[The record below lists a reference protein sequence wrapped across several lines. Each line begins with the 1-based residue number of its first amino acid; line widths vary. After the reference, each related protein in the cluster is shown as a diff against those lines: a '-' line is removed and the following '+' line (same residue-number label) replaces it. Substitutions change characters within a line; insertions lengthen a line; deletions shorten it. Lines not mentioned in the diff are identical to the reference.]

1 MKRAFTSGRSRV
13 ALLAIAAVVGV
24 IGWSLSCSRA
34 AEPAEDDAAV
44 LARAAAKYP
53 IPKGDA
59 AKLAAFLEE
68 MAQAEEQGDT
78 PEAQME
84 SAKEIL
90 HTIVAASDRL
100 LAAKP
105 DEEQTQ
111 LAYEYHLVAL
121 QGLRD
126 LGGEKDAEKY
136 DAALNEV
143 MTNPAPE
150 IATVGWKRYIASTLG
165 RWDMLDDDAKAKF
178 AADIIK
184 QLKTGQP
191 TSLDVRIVA
200 TVASQ
205 LELMGEVDFV
215 SKLLSGALPLL
226 QKDAS
231 PELLEDI
238 ESASL
243 VGMERR
249 LNLMGRPMEVFGD
262 LLGGGEIDWKSYR
275 GKVVLVDFS
284 ATWCPECIKEAP
296 NVVEM
301 YKTYKDKGFDV
312 IAVSLDRTQ
321 EAAEQYIADNKI
333 AWSTLF
339 PAKEDDRF
347 WSHPLVKHYGI
358 TGIPTAILV
367 DQKGNVVSLD
377 ARGPALREKLAQLL
391 GPPDAKAASRKAAV
405 GARAAGG

>member
-1 MKRAFTSGRSRV
+1 MKRAFPSGRTHL
-13 ALLAIAAVVGV
+13 APLAILAVVGV
-24 IGWSLSCSRA
+24 IGWSLSCSWA
-34 AEPAEDDAAV
+34 AEPAADDDAL
-44 LARAAAKYP
+44 LARAAVKYP

-78 PEAQME
+78 PKAKME

-90 HTIVAASDRL
+90 HTIVAASDQL

-105 DEEQTQ
+105 DEEQTE
-111 LAYEYHLVAL
+111 LAYEYNLVAL

-126 LGGEKDAEKY
+126 LGGATDAQKY
-136 DAALNEV
+136 DAALDEV
-143 MTNPAPE
+143 MKNPNPE
-150 IATVGWKRYIASTLG
+150 IAAIGWKRYIASTLG
-165 RWDMLDDDAKAKF
+165 RWDVLDDDAKANF
-178 AADIIK
+178 ADAVIKKLMADK
-184 QLKTGQP
+184 P

-200 TVASQ
+200 TAASQ
-205 LELMGEVDFV
+205 LEMMGEVDFV
-215 SKLLSGALPLL
+215 SNLLSKALPLL

-249 LNLMGRPMEVFGD
+249 LKLMGRPMEVFGD

-284 ATWCPECIKEAP
+284 ATWCPSCIEEAP
-296 NVVEM
+296 NVLDM
-301 YKTYKDKGFDV
+301 YNTYKDKGFDV
-312 IAVSLDRTQ
+312 VAVSLDRTQ
-321 EAAEQYIADNKI
+321 EAAERYIADNKI
-333 AWSTLF
+333 AWPTLF
-339 PAKEDDRF
+339 PAKEEDRF
-347 WSHPLVKHYGI
+347 WSHPLVKYYGI

-367 DQKGNVVSLD
+367 DQQGNVVSLE
-377 ARGPALREKLAQLL
+377 ARGRALREMLAQLL
-391 GPPDAKAASRKAAV
+391 GPPTGKAAKPVA
-405 GARAAGG
+405 GAQDTGG